1 MRITF
6 SDKEDIVGL
15 PEVNIKN
22 KVTAA
27 DMNEIKYAVN
37 DNSDRVDDLETEISK
52 SNVPVG
58 FIMQVNTLN
67 NIPDNWMSCN
77 GQSLSKIEYNSLYQ
91 IIGNTYGSTA
101 DTFNLPNQN
110 ASSTNIDPALIP
122 NYYYIMRVK

>member
-37 DNSDRVDDLETEISK
+37 DNSD
-52 SNVPVG
+52 
-58 FIMQVNTLN
+58 
-67 NIPDNWMSCN
+67 
-77 GQSLSKIEYNSLYQ
+77 
-91 IIGNTYGSTA
+91 
-101 DTFNLPNQN
+101 
-110 ASSTNIDPALIP
+110 
-122 NYYYIMRVK
+122 